1 MSLPAVQL
9 PIAADAEIRPL
20 KELLETLARIDGW
33 GPRAWREV
41 LGAWRLPAC
50 DLGLEEREG
59 PPCEEGGEVI
69 ASLVFRAPRWA
80 RVRDPGDGVAVADW
94 LLRQARSALLPRLG
108 LGSETIDPGEAVR
121 PSNAC
126 FALPAER
133 GDADLVLRFSLRL
146 PFAGMCIDGEAFARA
161 LGQLG
166 RWARGIQQS
175 QPGLAAH
182 RRSLALQRALREALP
197 AYGLV
202 AFIGDG
208 ARLAR
213 DPAGGADASCRP
225 LRAPAGLAVRLDLG
239 RLGRVRG
246 LGIRAGVTAIAG
258 APYHGKST
266 LLMAIA
272 GGGDDR
278 PPGDGR
284 ELVVASTAMMPV
296 LSDDGRPI
304 TAQDLSPFFRSLPGG
319 DVRAFTTRR
328 ASGATSMAAAA
339 LQGVAAGA
347 RLLLIDE
354 DTAAANFLSLQPEMR
369 ALLGADLAGGRT
381 LADAL
386 PALAARGVSTVVVAG
401 ASTAAIASA
410 DRVVLMRRFRPLEA
424 TRLAR
429 RACGPCPAQLDLA
442 LPARHLGG
450 DPDALFG
457 HGHALRVDA
466 ADPER
471 PAFAGRSVDLR
482 RAGFELDPALAR
494 GAVLGAAWACR
505 LAQGGCDL
513 AGLGDRYRALLTGCG
528 PAAMDPFHDGFH
540 VVAPWPLVSAV
551 LERIPGLALTCPPA
565 RRAAGPAGRPPS
577 GRGSSARRRP

>member
-1 MSLPAVQL
+1 MALPDVQL

-20 KELLETLARIDGW
+20 AELLETLARIDGW

-69 ASLVFRAPRWA
+69 ASLVFRAPRWGRPRHVA
-80 RVRDPGDGVAVADW
+80 DGTAIADW
-94 LLRQARSALLPRLG
+94 LLRQARSGLLPRFG
-108 LGSETIDPGEAVR
+108 LSASTIDPGDAVR
-121 PSNAC
+121 QTNAC
-126 FALPAER
+126 FTVPAGR
-133 GDADLVLRFSLRL
+133 GSDLVLRFTLQL

-161 LGQLG
+161 IGLLG
-166 RWARGIQQS
+166 RWARGIQQT
-175 QPGLAAH
+175 QPGLRAH
-182 RRSLALQRALREALP
+182 RHSLVVQRALREALP
-197 AYGLV
+197 AQGLV

-208 ARLAR
+208 ALLAR
-213 DPAGGADASCRP
+213 DPAGGADATCHP
-225 LRAPAGLAVRLDLG
+225 LRSPPGLAVRIDLG
-239 RLGRVRG
+239 PLGRVRG

-266 LLMAIA
+266 MLMAIA

-284 ELVVASTAMMPV
+284 ELVVAHAEMMPV

-304 TAQDLSPFFRSLPGG
+304 TAQDLSPFFRRLPGG
-319 DVRAFTTRR
+319 DVRAFSSRR
-328 ASGATSMAAAA
+328 ASGATSMAAAV

-369 ALLGADLAGGRT
+369 ALLGADLEGGRT

-386 PALAARGVSTVVVAG
+386 PALAGHGISTVVVAG

-410 DRVVLMRRFRPLEA
+410 DHVILMRRFRPIQA

-429 RACGPCPAQLDLA
+429 RACGPRPPLLDLA
-442 LPARHLGG
+442 LPVRRLAG
-450 DPDALFG
+450 DPDVLLG
-457 HGHALRVDA
+457 HGHAMRVEA
-466 ADPER
+466 GDPER
-471 PAFAGRSVDLR
+471 PAFAGRHVDLR
-482 RAGFELDPALAR
+482 RAGFELETALAR

-505 LAQGGCDL
+505 LAEGGCDL
-513 AGLGDRYRALLTGCG
+513 SELAARYRALLAERG
-528 PAAMDPFHDGFH
+528 PAALDPFHDGFH
-540 VVAPWPLVSAV
+540 AVASWPLVSAV
-551 LERIPGLALTCPPA
+551 LERIPGLALTCPP
-565 RRAAGPAGRPPS
+565 RRAAGPGGRRPS
-577 GRGSSARRRP
+577 GPGSSARRRS